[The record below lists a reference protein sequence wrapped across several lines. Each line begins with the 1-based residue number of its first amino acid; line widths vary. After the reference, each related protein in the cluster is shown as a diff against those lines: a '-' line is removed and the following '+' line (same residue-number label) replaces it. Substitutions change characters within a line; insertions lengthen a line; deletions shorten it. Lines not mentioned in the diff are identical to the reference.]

1 MAHMKVIDI
10 VDHVK
15 ATKVIGTGDT
25 KKVVVVVNDSSV
37 KSFRDA
43 VIAAS
48 DIRRTKRWD
57 AVRDIDNA
65 VKNYVRTVAGFHGR
79 RLAGIEVVA
88 ATKKDDLVRNSAGHF
103 MKI

>member
-15 ATKVIGTGDT
+15 ATKVIGMGEA
-25 KKVVVVVNDSSV
+25 KKVLVVVNDTSV
-37 KSFRDA
+37 KSFRAA
-43 VIAAS
+43 VVAAS

-57 AVRDIDNA
+57 AERDIDNA

-79 RLAGIEVVA
+79 RLGGIEVVA
-88 ATKKDDLVRNSAGHF
+88 ATAKADLVRTKSGHF